1 MSPSSGLAPGEAAG
15 WPCSC
20 RGAVGLLHWGRR
32 RETAIPHVML
42 YFWFVTEVGE
52 WKEESLTPLMGEE
65 AIARPLLNEF
75 IES

>member
-1 MSPSSGLAPGEAAG
+1 M
-15 WPCSC
+15 
-20 RGAVGLLHWGRR
+20 
-32 RETAIPHVML
+32 ETAIPCVRL

-52 WKEESLTPLMGEE
+52 WKEESFTPLGEE